1 MNPSDLVRNPR
12 DKAILKALKLARKAV
27 KLARNPKELAKA
39 KANLKKLMDKSV
51 TQNLKSLGSK
61 VVQGVKDKVTKS
73 NKELTKQLEL
83 LKKTKP
89 KAKNKTPTSNKPR
102 VKTRANTNQ
111 APSKAPK
118 QLEMFNKSGTV
129 KAGIKKS
136 NATAAK
142 AAKRKTASEKRKATL
157 QARKD
162 AAKRRADG
170 VAKGKVTKA
179 KNKET
184 KTVTAKTAAR
194 KKTRN
199 RLLTGTGLGI
209 SAASLVKKPKSKSSA
224 PIKKAKKELTAKEKF
239 LAKRAERKK
248 GTPRDRTLRNEKKRL
263 ENRVYGL

>member
-1 MNPSDLVRNPR
+1 MNPKDLARNPR
-12 DKAILKALKLARKAV
+12 DKAILKALKLAKEAV

-39 KANLKKLMDKSV
+39 KTNLKKLMDAGV
-51 TQNLKSLGSK
+51 TKNLKSLGSK

-83 LKKTKP
+83 LRKTKP
-89 KAKNKTPTSNKPR
+89 KAKSKTPTGNKPR
-102 VKTRANTNQ
+102 VRTRANTNQ

-142 AAKRKTASEKRKATL
+142 AAKKKTASEKRKATL
-157 QARKD
+157 QATKD

-170 VAKGKVTKA
+170 VAKGKVTRA
-179 KNKET
+179 KNK
-184 KTVTAKTAAR
+184 KTKTAAQ
-194 KKTRN
+194 KKTKN
-199 RLLTGTGLGI
+199 RLLTGAGLGI
-209 SAASLVKKPKSKSSA
+209 ATASLVKKPKSKYPA

-239 LAKRAERKK
+239 LAKRAAKK
-248 GTPRDRTLRNEKKRL
+248 TGTARQRTLKNENKRL
-263 ENRVYGL
+263 KDRVYGL